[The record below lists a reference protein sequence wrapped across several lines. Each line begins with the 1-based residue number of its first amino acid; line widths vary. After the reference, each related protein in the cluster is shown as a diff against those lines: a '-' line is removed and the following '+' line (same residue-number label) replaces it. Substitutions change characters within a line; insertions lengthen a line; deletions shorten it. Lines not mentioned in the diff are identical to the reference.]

1 MVITVLI
8 VAFTGVENAP
18 SQRSRP
24 FSNGKEQRMFKRR
37 RFKQNLSL
45 SERLMQDVERLR
57 LQLAMLPPGPGPARD
72 HLAKQIRQ
80 NETAANIDQWLTS
93 PGLQPPQELRTLGE

>member
-57 LQLAMLPPGPGPARD
+57 LQLAMCRPA
-72 HLAKQIRQ
+72 LS
-80 NETAANIDQWLTS
+80 ETTS
-93 PGLQPPQELRTLGE
+93 PSKFVKMRQPPTSING